1 VSGVANHEE
10 TIVRVGLVG
19 GTGPAGRALATRLAS
34 VGVEV
39 VIGSRSAERA
49 KTTCDEIRTRWP
61 DRQLA
66 LEPGENVDA
75 ARAELVVVATPWD
88 AAATTAASVADELAG
103 KVVISIANALER
115 GADGL
120 QPIIPRLGS
129 VAAEVQEALP
139 ESRIAAAFQ
148 HLPARTLADIDN
160 PIHGDVLI
168 CSDHDDA
175 VESVADLVRR
185 IPGLRPLHA
194 GRLAS
199 AAPVEA
205 FTAVLLG
212 VNHRYKARAVV
223 ELNGIP
229 D

>member
-1 VSGVANHEE
+1 
-10 TIVRVGLVG
+10 
-19 GTGPAGRALATRLAS
+19 
-34 VGVEV
+34 
-39 VIGSRSAERA
+39 VIGSRSAERG
-49 KTTCDEIRTRWP
+49 KITCDEIRALWP
-61 DRQLA
+61 DHQLS
-66 LEPGENVDA
+66 LEPGENADA
-75 ARAELVVVATPWD
+75 ARAEIVVIATPWD
-88 AAATTAASVADELAG
+88 AAAATAASVAGELAG
-103 KVVISIANALER
+103 KVVVSIANALER
-115 GADGL
+115 GPDGF

-129 VAAEVQEALP
+129 VAAEVQEAVP
-139 ESRIAAAFQ
+139 AARVVAAFQ
-148 HLPARTLADIDN
+148 HLPARTLADIEN
-160 PIHGDVLI
+160 AINGDVLI

-175 VESVADLVRR
+175 VETTASLVRT

-223 ELNGIP
+223 KLNGIP

>member
-1 VSGVANHEE
+1 
-10 TIVRVGLVG
+10 VRVGLVG

-39 VIGSRSAERA
+39 VIGSRSVEKA
-49 KTTCDEIRTRWP
+49 KTTCDELHARWP

-66 LEPGENVDA
+66 LEPGENIDA
-75 ARAELVVVATPWD
+75 ARAEVVVIATPWD
-88 AAATTAASVADELAG
+88 AAATTAASVANELDG
-103 KVVISIANALER
+103 KVVVSIANALEC
-115 GADGL
+115 GQDGF
-120 QPIIPRLGS
+120 QPITPRLGS
-129 VAAEVQEALP
+129 VAAEVQEAVPAALVV
-139 ESRIAAAFQ
+139 AAFQ

-160 PIHGDVLI
+160 AINGDVLI

-175 VESVADLVRR
+175 VEVTASLVRT

-223 ELNGIP
+223 KLNGIP

>member
-1 VSGVANHEE
+1 M
-10 TIVRVGLVG
+10 RVGLVG

-49 KTTCDEIRTRWP
+49 KTTCDEIQARWP
-61 DRQLA
+61 DHHLA
-66 LEPGENVDA
+66 LEPGENIDA

-88 AAATTAASVADELAG
+88 AAAATAASVAAELDG
-103 KVVISIANALER
+103 KVLISIANALER
-115 GADGL
+115 GKDGF
-120 QPIIPRLGS
+120 QPVIPRLGS
-129 VAAEVQEALP
+129 VAAEVQEAVP
-139 ESRIAAAFQ
+139 AARVAAAFQ
-148 HLPARTLADIDN
+148 HLPARTLADIGT
-160 PIHGDVLI
+160 PIDGDVLI

-175 VESVADLVRR
+175 VEVTAELVRT

-194 GRLAS
+194 GPLAS

-223 ELNGIP
+223 KLNGIP

>member
-1 VSGVANHEE
+1 M
-10 TIVRVGLVG
+10 RVGLVG
-19 GTGPAGRALATRLAS
+19 GTGQAGRALATRLAS

-39 VIGSRSAERA
+39 IIGSRSAERA
-49 KTTCDEIRTRWP
+49 KTTCEEIRARWP
-61 DRQLA
+61 EHQMS

-75 ARAELVVVATPWD
+75 ARAGLVVVATPWD
-88 AAATTAASVADELAG
+88 AAAATAASVSADLDG

-115 GADGL
+115 GANGF
-120 QPIIPRLGS
+120 QPVVPRLGS

-139 ESRIAAAFQ
+139 RACVAAAFQ
-148 HLPARTLADIDN
+148 HLPAATLADIDI
-160 PIHGDVLI
+160 PINGDVLI
-168 CSDHDDA
+168 CSDHDGA
-175 VESVADLVRR
+175 VEAAANLVRA

-194 GRLAS
+194 GPLAS

-223 ELNGIP
+223 KLNGIP

>member
-1 VSGVANHEE
+1 M
-10 TIVRVGLVG
+10 RVGLVG

-34 VGVEV
+34 VGLDI
-39 VIGSRSAERA
+39 VIGSRSVERA
-49 KTTCDEIRTRWP
+49 RTTCDQIHAKWP
-61 DRQLA
+61 DRQLS

-75 ARAELVVVATPWD
+75 ARADLVVVATPWD
-88 AAATTAASVADELAG
+88 AAASTAASVAGELDG
-103 KVVISIANALER
+103 KVVVSIANALER
-115 GADGL
+115 GPDGF
-120 QPIIPRLGS
+120 QPVIPRLGS
-129 VAAEVQEALP
+129 VAAEVQETLP
-139 ESRIAAAFQ
+139 GARVAAAFQ
-148 HLPARTLADIDN
+148 HLPARTLADIDS
-160 PIHGDVLI
+160 PINGDVLI
-168 CSDHDDA
+168 CSDYDDA
-175 VESVADLVRR
+175 VESVAELVRA

-223 ELNGIP
+223 KLNGIP

>member
-1 VSGVANHEE
+1 VSDGTQQEE
-10 TIVRVGLVG
+10 SIVRVGLVG

-34 VGVEV
+34 VGVDV
-39 VIGSRSAERA
+39 TIGSRSPEKA
-49 KTTCDEIRTRWP
+49 KVSCDEIRARWP
-61 DRQLA
+61 DHQLT

-75 ARAELVVVATPWD
+75 ARADLVVVATPWD
-88 AAATTAASVADELAG
+88 AAAVTAGSVAADLNG

-115 GADGL
+115 GPDGF
-120 QPIIPRLGS
+120 QPVIPRLGS
-129 VAAEVQEALP
+129 VAAEVQEAVP
-139 ESRIAAAFQ
+139 AARVVAAFQ
-148 HLPARTLADIDN
+148 HLPARTLADIEKAIN
-160 PIHGDVLI
+160 GDVLI

-175 VESVADLVRR
+175 VEATAELVRT

-223 ELNGIP
+223 KLNGIP